1 MRLINKAALHAI
13 DRGAMSMATSDLAFG
28 FDHIGRNNAM
38 TGNPFANALLD
49 A

>member
-13 DRGAMSMATSDLAFG
+13 DRSAMSMATSDLAFG
-28 FDHIGRNNAM
+28 FDHIGRSNAL
-38 TGNPFANALLD
+38 TGNPFADALLH